1 MKIKPK
7 LVDYS
12 LLKSSKS
19 PPKPKPKPKLLKK
32 VEPIKS
38 NDISFYVN
46 VFGILVLII
55 GGICLYQRLIDRDK
69 DEFEKQNTI
78 IGFHQYVHE
87 NVQQNVQPNVQ
98 DKPTD
103 KSSG

>member
-12 LLKSSKS
+12 LLKLSNS
-19 PPKPKPKPKLLKK
+19 PPKPKLKPKLPLKK
-32 VEPIKS
+32 VESSKS
-38 NDISFYVN
+38 NDMSFYIN

-69 DEFEKQNTI
+69 EELQKQNTI

-87 NVQQNVQPNVQ
+87 NTPSKVEN
-98 DKPTD
+98 PTD
-103 KSSG
+103 KSAG

>member
-19 PPKPKPKPKLLKK
+19 PPKPKLKPKLLKK
-32 VEPIKS
+32 VESSKS

-78 IGFHQYVHE
+78 IGFHQYVNE
-87 NVQQNVQPNVQ
+87 NIQQNVPQKVENT
-98 DKPTD
+98 TD
-103 KSSG
+103 KSV